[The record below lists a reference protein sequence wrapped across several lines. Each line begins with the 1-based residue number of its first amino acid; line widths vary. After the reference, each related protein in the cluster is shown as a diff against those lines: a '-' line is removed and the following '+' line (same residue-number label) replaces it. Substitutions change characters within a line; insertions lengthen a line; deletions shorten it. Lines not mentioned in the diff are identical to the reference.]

1 MLLLARLYEQD
12 ISIFFYEDLMQ
23 TKNLS
28 KSLGKEVVSNLAGI
42 SSRIYNRIPPPLPFL
57 SNVIGAAYPSI
68 VN

>member
-23 TKNLS
+23 TKNPS
-28 KSLGKEVVSNLAGI
+28 KSLGKEVVSNPAGI
-42 SSRIYNRIPPPLPFL
+42 SSRIYNRIPPSLPFL